1 MYTHEAS
8 FDLDFG
14 DDNGVRIAYVFR
26 HCQVTQLYKTSAHKK
41 RQRYMHADEL
51 EALQEKR
58 KRRKAVNAAAK
69 RRLLF
74 ARMF

>member
-1 MYTHEAS
+1 
-8 FDLDFG
+8 
-14 DDNGVRIAYVFR
+14 
-26 HCQVTQLYKTSAHKK
+26 
-41 RQRYMHADEL
+41 MHADEL